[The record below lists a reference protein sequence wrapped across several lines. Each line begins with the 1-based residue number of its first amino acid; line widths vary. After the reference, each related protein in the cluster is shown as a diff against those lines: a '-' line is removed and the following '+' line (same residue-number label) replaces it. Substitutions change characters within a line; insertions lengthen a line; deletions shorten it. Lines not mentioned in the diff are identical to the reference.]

1 MSQIKYKKRTRRC
14 YLIGEHL
21 RKKRE
26 ALGKEYKSRAAFI
39 RQMGIS
45 LFDDEDWITEK
56 HLGSEDRTG
65 SALRCLLS
73 YQQRYNK
80 SQVNCSQK

>member
-1 MSQIKYKKRTRRC
+1 MLFNRGTSK
-14 YLIGEHL
+14 
-21 RKKRE
+21 KKRE

-56 HLGSEDRTG
+56 HLGNIERGQNWISFEMFIKLSAALQQEPGELFSEIIQIYRSPAD
-65 SALRCLLS
+65 
-73 YQQRYNK
+73 
-80 SQVNCSQK
+80 